1 MFFNKKSKPKN
12 VCVLL
17 DSSNSRVLA
26 RGSSDNPP
34 EGRNIQL
41 TVFEGDITEVVNAE
55 SLQIVPADEDLH
67 PKLGHVIQR
76 KGDLVVL
83 EVLRELVGNEVRE
96 NLRMPVDFDTFLY
109 PTGGQEGRWTARGN
123 DLSCGGISFYS
134 TATLVPGQLVEV
146 VVPITRTA
154 PLLLTCQILRVRPE
168 EGETFYAAKFIDI
181 LNEQESMIRE
191 AVFTVQL
198 LTHQRSRR

>member
-1 MFFNKKSKPKN
+1 MFFSKKSKPKN

-17 DSSNSRVLA
+17 DSGTSRVLA
-26 RGSSDNPP
+26 RGSSDSPP

-41 TVFEGDITEVVNAE
+41 TVFEGDILAVVNAD
-55 SLQIVPADEDLH
+55 SVQIVPADENLH
-67 PKLGHVIQR
+67 PKLGHAIQR

-83 EVLRELVGNEVRE
+83 EVLRDLVGNEVRE
-96 NLRMPVDFDTFLY
+96 NLRMPVDFETYLY
-109 PTGGQEGRWTARGN
+109 PTGGKEGRWIAQGN

-134 TATLVPGQLVEV
+134 DAPLNSGELVEV
-146 VVPITRTA
+146 VIPITRTA
-154 PLLLTCQILRVRPE
+154 PLLLTCQILRTRPE
-168 EGETFYAAKFIDI
+168 EGSTFYAAKFIDI

>member
-1 MFFNKKSKPKN
+1 MFFSKKSKPKN

-17 DSSNSRVLA
+17 DSTTSRVLA

-41 TVFEGDITEVVNAE
+41 TVFEGDILAVVNAD
-55 SLQIVPADEDLH
+55 SIQIVPADEELH

-83 EVLRELVGNEVRE
+83 EVLRDLVGNEVRE
-96 NLRMPVDFDTFLY
+96 NLRMPVDFDTYLY
-109 PTGGQEGRWTARGN
+109 PTGGQEGRWTAQGN

-134 TATLVPGQLVEV
+134 NAPLAPGELIEV
-146 VVPITRTA
+146 VIPITRTA
-154 PLLLTCQILRVRPE
+154 PLLLTCQILRTRPE
-168 EGETFYAAKFIDI
+168 EGSTFYAAKFIDI

-198 LTHQRSRR
+198 LTHQRARR

>member
-41 TVFEGDITEVVNAE
+41 TVFEGDVTEVVNAE

-96 NLRMPVDFDTFLY
+96 NLRMPVDFDTYLY

-134 TATLVPGQLVEV
+134 SAALVPGQLVEV